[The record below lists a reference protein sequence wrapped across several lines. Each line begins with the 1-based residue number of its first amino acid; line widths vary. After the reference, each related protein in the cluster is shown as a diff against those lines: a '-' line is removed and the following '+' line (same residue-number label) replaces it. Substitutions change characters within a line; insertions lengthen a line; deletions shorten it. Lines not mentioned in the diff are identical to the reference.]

1 MIKSF
6 LSWGTALL
14 VLCSGLLSSCDDKNE
29 GGGNPDPSVTLAI
42 GDAAFNSLKFTLTL
56 KDADKCSYICTKAS
70 EAVPAAATIIA
81 EGQSVS
87 ASGVVEIAGL
97 EPNTAYRLSAVAL
110 KGNINGKVSSIEHT
124 TSAPGVHPA
133 VVLTP
138 GQSTTTTLTFNAAL
152 TDPETAA
159 YVCLEK
165 TEGLTLPTAEE
176 ILRDGKAIAAT
187 GEILIENLKPSTTYV
202 IAAAVANTGIY
213 SEVNSIVM
221 ATGTPTPVVT
231 LAAGAPGITALTFTV
246 GLTDAEKAAYLCIEK
261 VAGAVV
267 PTAEKILAEG
277 TAIAQAGEITADNLK
292 EGTAYIIAVAA
303 SNKEVYSEVKSIEM
317 STDKDLSGP
326 AVFDR
331 QVAGGY
337 YGIPEG
343 GSYGEYI
350 VVLADGETIDAGG
363 VHATVNAGRAMS
375 LDLFQMK
382 PYKLDNITLPDRTYR
397 YATSQSL
404 STFHPDKTY
413 CMVNDGKGNITKVE
427 FKAGTIAVTKS
438 GSTFTIEATLTTTD
452 DNEFTASYT
461 GPITIEDKTASAIE
475 PLPDLENDVTNATFI
490 RALAKYYNNDAG
502 TANDCVVNLYDVQPT
517 VNDDYD
523 YLIGAGHMVS
533 LYLTT
538 ALSEEMVLQE
548 GTYTVSDTGTPGTYA
563 PGEQIEFHGL
573 HAGHGNLLRGTQRL
587 QRIGLRVHHVR
598 HGDSHEGRHQ
608 LPLRTRLYDRQ
619 RPQGQRH
626 LRRRRG
632 DEGQTQVEII
642 PLPQPGIT
650 GNSTRRMSVGTSC
663 SCLYPFPPACI
674 IGRTPAAHTNAFPT
688 RRRGTGFATYRVTA
702 EQQPQ

>member
-29 GGGNPDPSVTLAI
+29 GGGNPDPTVTIAI
-42 GDAAFNSLKFTLTL
+42 GDAAFNALKFTLTL

-176 ILRDGKAIAAT
+176 ILRDGKAIAQT
-187 GEILIENLKPSTTYV
+187 GDILVENLKPSTTYV
-202 IAAAVANTGIY
+202 IAAAVTNTGIY

-231 LAAGAPGITALTFTV
+231 LTAGATAPTTLTFTV
-246 GLTDAEKAAYLCIEK
+246 GLADTEKAAYVCLEK
-261 VAGAVV
+261 AD
-267 PTAEKILAEG
+267 G
-277 TAIAQAGEITADNLK
+277 TT
-292 EGTAYIIAVAA
+292 YVIAVAA

-317 STDKDLSGP
+317 ATDKDLSGP

-343 GSYGEYI
+343 GRYGEYLVI
-350 VVLADGETIDAGG
+350 LADGEAVGADGVYATIG
-363 VHATVNAGRAMS
+363 AGRTMS
-375 LDLFQMK
+375 LNLYQFAPTNMN
-382 PYKLDNITLPDRTYR
+382 NIVLPDRTYK
-397 YATSQSL
+397 YATDKSI
-404 STFHPDKTY
+404 STFHPAKTY

-438 GSTFTIEATLTTTD
+438 GSTFTVKATLTTTD
-452 DNEFTASYT
+452 DKEFTASYT
-461 GPITIEDKTASAIE
+461 GPITIEDKTAVKIE

-563 PGEQIEFHGL
+563 PGEQIEFMDSML
-573 HAGHGNLLRGTQRL
+573 AMGTYCEERNASNESVY
-587 QRIGLRVHHVR
+587 GF
-598 HGDSHEGRHQ
+598 
-608 LPLRTRLYDRQ
+608 
-619 RPQGQRH
+619 
-626 LRRRRG
+626 
-632 DEGQTQVEII
+632 
-642 PLPQPGIT
+642 IT
-650 GNSTRRMSVGTSC
+650 SGTVTVTKVGTNYRFV
-663 SCLYPFPPACI
+663 LDFTTDK
-674 IGRTPAAHTNAFPT
+674 GRKVS
-688 RRRGTGFATYRVTA
+688 GTYEGAVEMRDKRK
-702 EQQPQ
+702 

>member
-29 GGGNPDPSVTLAI
+29 GGGNPDPTVTIAI

-56 KDADKCSYICTKAS
+56 KDADKCSYVCTKAS
-70 EAVPAAATIIA
+70 ETVPTA
-81 EGQSVS
+81 EQILANGKSVT
-87 ASGVVEIAGL
+87 ASGVIEVGNL
-97 EPNTAYRLSAVAL
+97 EPNTAYRLSAVAS
-110 KGNINGKVSSIEHT
+110 KGKLNGKVSTIEHST
-124 TSAPGVHPA
+124 TAPNVRPS
-133 VVLTP
+133 VVLKAGAT
-138 GQSTTTTLTFNAAL
+138 TTTTLTFNAAL

-176 ILRDGKAIAAT
+176 ILRDGKAIAQT
-187 GEILIENLKPSTTYV
+187 GDILVENLKPSTTYV

-231 LAAGAPGITALTFTV
+231 LTAGAPGITALTFTV

-461 GPITIEDKTASAIE
+461 GPIAIEDKTATVID
-475 PLPDLENDVTNATFI
+475 PLPELENNVTDANFVCAVT
-490 RALAKYYNNDAG
+490 KYYDNGDPALD
-502 TANDCVVNLYDVQPT
+502 DCVVNLYDVQPT
-517 VNDDYD
+517 LGDDGNGNIDYD
-523 YLIGAGHMVS
+523 YLSEAGHRVS

-538 ALSEEMVLQE
+538 AHSDTPTLQE
-548 GTYTVSDTGTPGTYA
+548 GTYTASDIGKAGTYEPGSQVEFMETMQATGTFCEQRNDNYESVYGFINSGTVTVTKVGDGYRFVLDFTTDKGYKISGTY
-563 PGEQIEFHGL
+563 
-573 HAGHGNLLRGTQRL
+573 
-587 QRIGLRVHHVR
+587 
-598 HGDSHEGRHQ
+598 EG
-608 LPLRTRLYDRQ
+608 
-619 RPQGQRH
+619 
-626 LRRRRG
+626 
-632 DEGQTQVEII
+632 
-642 PLPQPGIT
+642 
-650 GNSTRRMSVGTSC
+650 SV
-663 SCLYPFPPACI
+663 YVKD
-674 IGRTPAAHTNAFPT
+674 GR
-688 RRRGTGFATYRVTA
+688 Y
-702 EQQPQ
+702 Q